1 MTKIKVKV
9 KEGVFPVRYDGE
21 RFSVGE
27 ELTIEDKH
35 FNELIFE
42 KVEESKKTTRTTKTS
57 ESE

>member
-9 KEGVFPVRYDGE
+9 KEGAFPVRYDGE